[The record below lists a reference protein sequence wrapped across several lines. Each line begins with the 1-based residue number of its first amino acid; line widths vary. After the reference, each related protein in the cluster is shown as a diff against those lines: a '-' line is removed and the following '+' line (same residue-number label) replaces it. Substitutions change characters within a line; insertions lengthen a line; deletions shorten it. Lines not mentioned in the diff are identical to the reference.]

1 MAISWIPREAVPKR
15 CWRGRNETKRAL
27 LLLPIIMQSMKI
39 TTWVRIKTPSLRTI
53 FSIRSMGWRWGVFS
67 RSRRWAVKRQREGKV
82 HRCEFL
88 PPSHMF
94 SANSANWGVGQAR
107 QLFKGYVGN
116 FIGTV

>member
-1 MAISWIPREAVPKR
+1 
-15 CWRGRNETKRAL
+15 
-27 LLLPIIMQSMKI
+27 MKI
-39 TTWVRIKTPSLRTI
+39 KTWVRIKTPSLRTI
-53 FSIRSMGWRWGVFS
+53 FGGGGGSSAEVGDGPLRE
-67 RSRRWAVKRQREGKV
+67 REGKV